1 MIKNITCFGGALA
14 VVLAAFFAPRAAIAA
29 ETAWVEKKPARYRL
43 VAAEID
49 GQAYAALQVDMKP
62 GWHTYWR
69 YPGASGIAPAFDFA
83 KSTGVSVA
91 QTQFAAPYFFD
102 DGVGGFYGYE
112 GMAGFVFPLELKD
125 TAQLHLNGLIGVCR
139 EVCVPMDIELKLPL
153 ADTAGR
159 THAPFIAALLA
170 QRPQMP
176 SKALKVARASF
187 DGVSVQLVV
196 TGTDLKNP
204 QAMYIPG
211 PHDVLGE
218 PRIAARHPA
227 AFLIEI
233 PAWSK
238 LDHPLI
244 GRKLTFIVRDGS
256 RVVEQDVEVVDH
268 RSVPRDNPQSKQ

>member
-1 MIKNITCFGGALA
+1 MCFGAALVI
-14 VVLAAFFAPRAAIAA
+14 VVMGLFAPSAARAA
-29 ETAWVEKKPARYRL
+29 ETPWVEKKPARYRL

-49 GQAYAALQVDMKP
+49 GQAFAALQVDMKP

-69 YPGASGIAPAFDFA
+69 FPGASGIAPEFDFA
-83 KSTGVSVA
+83 KSSGVEVGE
-91 QTQFAAPYFFD
+91 TQFPAPYFFD
-102 DGVGGFYGYE
+102 DGVGGFYGYQ
-112 GMAGFVFPLELKD
+112 GMAGFVFPLSLKD
-125 TAQLHLNGLIGVCR
+125 KTQLQLSGLIGVCR

-153 ADTAGR
+153 ADMAATD
-159 THAPFIAALLA
+159 HAPFIEGLLA
-170 QRPQMP
+170 ARPQAA
-176 SKALKVARASF
+176 SKALNIARASF
-187 DGVSVQLVV
+187 DGVSIQLVV
-196 TGTDLKNP
+196 TGTDLKSP

-218 PRIAARHPA
+218 PHIAARHAA

-256 RVVEQDVEVVDH
+256 RVVEQEVVVVDH
-268 RSVPRDNPQSKQ
+268 RSVPRDSNFSEP